1 MLAVS
6 AGNNQTSWVAMENA
20 KITSERVTRSVDM
33 KLPLNQAK
41 LTVGYIFKIIFW
53 YILVIS

>member
-1 MLAVS
+1 MAS
-6 AGNNQTSWVAMENA
+6 A
-20 KITSERVTRSVDM
+20 KITTTHVTRSVDM

-53 YILVIS
+53 YILVISVCQNPYMAEEK